1 MRPFYFKINAK
12 CNICTDLHPQSTL
25 SQSERSLMSHDFM
38 LSVQRLRVYVC
49 TDVALKAVTQKKKK
63 KSSNILH
70 IWSIFVNKFI
80 KKRKRLRVYVT
91 GLPG

>member
-25 SQSERSLMSHDFM
+25 SQSEWSLMSHDFM

-49 TDVALKAVTQKKKK
+49 TDVALKAVTKK
-63 KSSNILH
+63 
-70 IWSIFVNKFI
+70 
-80 KKRKRLRVYVT
+80 T